1 MYKCKKKK
9 VIFWLA
15 RIPLSSIETVILIL
29 ISPKKETMLQALFCN
44 PKIVK
49 AYLNQSKS
57 KNKYAM
63 ISRIK
68 YLLHIKNWGQWG
80 SY

>member
-1 MYKCKKKK
+1 MAFSFKVLNALIKQGNKVIEVIKGACTSVKKK

-49 AYLNQSKS
+49 AYLN
-57 KNKYAM
+57 
-63 ISRIK
+63 
-68 YLLHIKNWGQWG
+68 
-80 SY
+80 

>member
-1 MYKCKKKK
+1 MAFSFKVLNALIKQGNKVIEVIKGACTSVKKKK

-49 AYLNQSKS
+49 AYLN
-57 KNKYAM
+57 
-63 ISRIK
+63 
-68 YLLHIKNWGQWG
+68 
-80 SY
+80 